1 MPLSRRQFLAATAGA
16 TYAAIGCNGGSN
28 GDGQAARDD
37 SLPWVKD
44 PNPFV
49 QHPTNLETRLEDLT
63 GFLTPNEL
71 FFVRNHAPTPR
82 VDADT
87 YRLRVEGD
95 AVREPVEL
103 TYDQLVGL
111 PSATSVSYLECAG
124 NWRSFFTEMAGRP
137 ASGGQWGRGGVGCA
151 SWSGVQLEQVLDL
164 AGVEDTAVDVNLFGL
179 DDGEFNRPVPIDKA
193 TDSDTLL
200 ALTMNGADLPMD
212 HGYPVRAVVPGWPG
226 SNSVKWVSRIVVSS
240 SRQWVRNNTTSYVLI
255 GDDWP
260 AEQYAPAEGMPITAL
275 NVKSALALPRPAR
288 LAAGTHR
295 IRGFAYSPNG
305 PVESVD
311 WRVNDGGWR
320 PARIVGPVLRRAWQ
334 RFEFAWQ
341 AQTGSHVLQT
351 RATDAA
357 GLTQPEGVAFN
368 EKGYL
373 MNTILPHP
381 IDVA

>member
-1 MPLSRRQFLAATAGA
+1 MPVSRRQFLAATAGA
-16 TYAAIGCNGGSN
+16 TYAAIGCNGGSD
-28 GDGQAARDD
+28 GDRQAARHD

-82 VDADT
+82 VDVDT

-111 PSATSVSYLECAG
+111 PSATTVSYLECAG
-124 NWRSFFTEMAGRP
+124 NWRNFFAELVGRP

-151 SWSGVQLEQVLDL
+151 SWSGVQLGHVLDL

-179 DDGEFNRPVPIDKA
+179 DDGGFNRPMPIDKA
-193 TDSDTLL
+193 ADSDTLL
-200 ALTMNGADLPMD
+200 ALTMNGAQLPPD

-226 SNSVKWVSRIVVSS
+226 SNSIKWVSRIVVSS

-260 AEQYAPAEGMPITAL
+260 AEQYAPADGMPITAL
-275 NVKSALALPRPAR
+275 NVKSTLALPRPAH
-288 LAAGTHR
+288 LAAGFHR

-305 PVESVD
+305 PVQSVD

-334 RFEFAWQ
+334 RFEFEWEAQ
-341 AQTGSHVLQT
+341 AGSHVLRT

-357 GLTQPEGVAFN
+357 GLRQPETVAFN

-373 MNTILPHP
+373 MNAILPHP
-381 IDVA
+381 VDVA

>member
-1 MPLSRRQFLAATAGA
+1 MPLSRRQFLAATVGA
-16 TYAAIGCNGGSN
+16 TYAAIGCDGGSN

-82 VDADT
+82 VDVDT
-87 YRLRVEGD
+87 YRLHVEGD

-103 TYDQLVGL
+103 TYDQLIGL

-124 NWRSFFTEMAGRP
+124 NWRSFFAEMAGRP

-151 SWSGVQLEQVLDL
+151 SWSGVPLGYVLEL
-164 AGVEDTAVDVNLFGL
+164 AGVENTAVDVNLFGL
-179 DDGEFNRPVPIDKA
+179 DDGEFNRPMSIDKA
-193 TDSDTLL
+193 TDADTLL
-200 ALTMNGADLPMD
+200 ALTMNGADLPPD

-226 SNSVKWVSRIVVSS
+226 SNSIKWVSRIVVSS

-260 AEQYAPAEGMPITAL
+260 ATQYAPADGMPITAL

-305 PVESVD
+305 PVQAVD
-311 WRVNDGGWR
+311 WRVNDRGWR

-334 RFEFAWQ
+334 RFEFEWEAP
-341 AQTGSHVLQT
+341 AGSHVLRT
-351 RATDAA
+351 RAMDAA
-357 GLTQPEGVAFN
+357 GLTQPETVAFN

-381 IDVA
+381 VDVA